1 MKRLETPEVFKLL
14 IEYGRRAQLA
24 GGNPYRARAYIRAA
38 ESLAAQT
45 EPLDRL
51 IAKKRLRE
59 ISGIGEAI
67 AAVIERLHR
76 TGSHPSL
83 EKMRGEIPAGVLD
96 LLAIP
101 GLRPDK
107 AVKLYRELGITTFA
121 ELEGAVADDSLWKTR
136 SLSSALQRKI
146 KQGLQ
151 IRRESEGARHMHRA
165 EELLLAAQENV
176 RRAQKGL
183 KSVTIAGDFRRGSE
197 LVSDLALVA
206 EAPSMENSPAVL
218 KSGDLTVHLTDP
230 KRLGITLLRA
240 TGNPDH
246 LAQLE
251 ELARG
256 KGYVLTADGLMK
268 GRKLIAAKAEADIY
282 KALGLAYIEPEL
294 REGRGEIE
302 RAAAGKLPELVTME
316 DLRGILHA
324 HTVASDGANTLEQMA
339 KATRER
345 GYRYFGVT
353 DHSQSA
359 HYAGGLSA
367 EEIEE
372 QHAEADRLNAKS
384 GAGFRIFKGIESD
397 ILPDGSLDYP
407 DDVLRRFDF
416 IVASVHGE
424 FRLDRA
430 AQTKRIIRAVS
441 NPFATILGHMTGRQL
456 LRRPGYE
463 VDVEKILSA
472 CARHGVAV
480 EINAN
485 PWRLDLDWRWF
496 ERALELGC
504 MFSIDPDAHD
514 TGEIDNV
521 RWGVAMAR
529 KGGIP
534 KDRILNCLDLPGFA
548 AWLDWR
554 RRGFAGRSRARKA
567 TQRQRV
573 TGGTPA

>member
-1 MKRLETPEVFKLL
+1 MKRLETAEVVVLL

-51 IAKKRLRE
+51 VTKKRLRE
-59 ISGIGEAI
+59 LPGIGEAI
-67 AAVIERLHR
+67 AAVIEELHR

-83 EKMRGEIPAGVLD
+83 EKMRGEIPDGVLD

-107 AVKLYRELGITTFA
+107 AVKLYRELGVTSVA
-121 ELEGAVADDSLWKTR
+121 ALEAAVADDSLWKTR
-136 SLSSALQRKI
+136 SLSPALQRKI

-176 RRAQKGL
+176 RRGQKGL
-183 KSVTIAGDFRRGSE
+183 KSVTIAGDFRRGAE
-197 LVSDLALVA
+197 LIGDLALVA
-206 EAPSMENSPAVL
+206 EAPSIKGSPTVL
-218 KSGDLTVHLTDP
+218 KSGDLTVHIADP
-230 KRLGITLLRA
+230 ERLGVTLLRA
-240 TGNPDH
+240 TGNTDH
-246 LAQLE
+246 LAQLD
-251 ELARG
+251 ELARS
-256 KGYVLTADGLMK
+256 KGYALTADGLMK
-268 GRKLIAAKAEADIY
+268 GRKLVAAKTEADIY
-282 KALGLAYIEPEL
+282 NALGLAYIEPEL
-294 REGRGEIE
+294 REGRGEIG
-302 RAAAGKLPELVTME
+302 RAAAGRLPELVTLK

-339 KATRER
+339 MATRR
-345 GYRYFGVT
+345 HGYRYFGVT

-359 HYAGGLSA
+359 HYAGGLSV

-372 QHAEADRLNAKS
+372 QHAEADRLNRKF

-397 ILPDGSLDYP
+397 ILTDGSLDYP

-416 IVASVHGE
+416 IVASVHGQ

-430 AQTKRIIRAVS
+430 AQTERIVRAVS
-441 NPFATILGHMTGRQL
+441 NPLVTILGHMTGRQL
-456 LRRPGYE
+456 LRRPGYD
-463 VDVEKILSA
+463 VDVAKILAA
-472 CARHGVAV
+472 CAKHGVAV

-496 ERALELGC
+496 DRALELGC

-514 TGEIDNV
+514 TGEIENV

-534 KDRILNCLDLPGFA
+534 KDRILNCLDLRGFS
-548 AWLDWR
+548 AWLDKR
-554 RRGFAGRSRARKA
+554 RRRAGAGPERHRRASA
-567 TQRQRV
+567 
-573 TGGTPA
+573 